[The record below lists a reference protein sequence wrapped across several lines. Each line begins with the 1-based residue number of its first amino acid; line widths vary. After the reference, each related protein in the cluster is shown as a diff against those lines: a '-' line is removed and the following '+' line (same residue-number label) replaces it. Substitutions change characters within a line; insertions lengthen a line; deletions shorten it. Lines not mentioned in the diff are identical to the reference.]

1 MSSIFLISVKIIWI
15 YAHTYF
21 PPESQFLN
29 TYPHSTV
36 HYPPPVWAFLSGL
49 AKKVGISRQE
59 QNRFSRRIM
68 NGRQRR
74 KNPEAPGFPV
84 LYSGPSCSP
93 VCISIPKPT
102 TESSHQL
109 PTFSRCTIFHI
120 LTFLNSG
127 CTSTTHMFV
136 VRAMIHCPNTLF
148 RAKAPIPQVLGV
160 GSPPAFPHRA

>member
-1 MSSIFLISVKIIWI
+1 MHTLIFLQEPVFKHLPAQHCPLSTSRVGFSKW
-15 YAHTYF
+15 F
-21 PPESQFLN
+21 GKESWNIKTGTKQIC
-29 TYPHSTV
+29 
-36 HYPPPVWAFLSGL
+36 
-49 AKKVGISRQE
+49 KKNHEWQTME
-59 QNRFSRRIM
+59 
-68 NGRQRR
+68 

-93 VCISIPKPT
+93 VCISIPKST

-127 CTSTTHMFV
+127 CTLTTHTFV
-136 VRAMIHCPNTLF
+136 VRAMIFCPNTLF
-148 RAKAPIPQVLGV
+148 RAKAPSPQVLGV